1 MIAQTPEPPY
11 YAVIFSNVLTEQTE
25 GYEEM
30 AKQMVELAKQQVGFL
45 GFESVRNG
53 LGITI
58 SYWES
63 EAAIAQ
69 WKRHERHMVAQS
81 KGMQQW
87 YESYVT
93 RVCKVERAY
102 YGPENRELNL

>member
-69 WKRHERHMVAQS
+69 WKRNERHMVAQS

>member
-11 YAVIFSNVLTEQTE
+11 YAVIFSNVLTEEVE

-30 AKQMVELAKQQVGFL
+30 ANAMVELAKKQEGFL

-63 EAAIAQ
+63 ETAIAN
-69 WKRHERHMVAQS
+69 WKKNEHHLVAQQQ
-81 KGMQQW
+81 GMQQW

-102 YGPENRELNL
+102 FGPEGRKLL

>member
-1 MIAQTPEPPY
+1 MIAQTPAPPY
-11 YAVIFSNVLTEQTE
+11 YAVIFSNILHANPE

-30 AKQMVELAKQQVGFL
+30 AIAMVDLAKKQDGFL
-45 GFESVRNG
+45 GFESVRDDM
-53 LGITI
+53 GITV

-63 EAAIAQ
+63 EEAIAA
-69 WKRHERHMVAQS
+69 WKKNEQHLVAQQ

-87 YESYVT
+87 YKSYVT

-102 YGPENRELNL
+102 FGPEGRHL

>member
-11 YAVIFSNVLTEQTE
+11 YAVIFSNVLKEHPE

-30 AKQMVELAKQQVGFL
+30 ASAMVELARKQEGFL
-45 GFESVRNG
+45 GIESTRNQ

-63 EAAIAQ
+63 EEAILRWKQNEAHLIAQ
-69 WKRHERHMVAQS
+69 Q

-93 RVCKVERAY
+93 RVSKVERAY
-102 YGPENRELNL
+102 FGPDGRHL